1 VVNERREFRASRTR
15 VQHGILLSVVLALIG
30 LGTLL
35 FAGPSVRDAELV
47 GAAALAMSAVMLA
60 LAWRNARDTRA
71 RMVLDTDGIWF
82 RDWEIGPVPWAAIG
96 DAYTSGS
103 RLQAF
108 VSLHLR
114 DPEGFLAG
122 LAFVSLHLRDPE
134 GFLAGLPEAE
144 RKALGANRLAR
155 MPELRIAHGALDAP
169 LDEVLTAIEAH
180 LGGAS
185 GNREG

>member
-1 VVNERREFRASRTR
+1 MNGGRREFRASRTR

-47 GAAALAMSAVMLA
+47 GAVALVTSAVILFVV
-60 LAWRNARDTRA
+60 LRNARDIRP
-71 RMVLDTDGIWF
+71 RMLLDRDGIWF
-82 RDWEIGPVPWAAIG
+82 RDWEIGPVPWTEID

-122 LAFVSLHLRDPE
+122 LP
-134 GFLAGLPEAE
+134 GPE
-144 RKALGANRLAR
+144 RKALRANRLYR
-155 MPELRIAHGALDAP
+155 SPDLRIPHGALDAP
-169 LDEVLTAIEAH
+169 LDEILAAIKTH
-180 LGGAS
+180 LGTPQA
-185 GNREG
+185 